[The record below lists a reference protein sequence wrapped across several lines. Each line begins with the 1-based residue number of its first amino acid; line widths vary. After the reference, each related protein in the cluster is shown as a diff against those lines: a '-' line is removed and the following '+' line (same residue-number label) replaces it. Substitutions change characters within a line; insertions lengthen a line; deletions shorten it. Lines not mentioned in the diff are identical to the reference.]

1 MDETLAMDENKHK
14 ILIAEDEPMMLK
26 VLEYKLRK
34 DGYIVFTAADGREAS
49 AKLKLE
55 KPDLVITDLTMPFIS
70 GLELVSIIKK
80 NGEIKIPVIVLT
92 DVDSENIVMEAFQLG
107 ADDFMTKPFSP
118 NELSI
123 RVKKLLRNN

>member
-1 MDETLAMDENKHK
+1 MEETKHK

-49 AKLKLE
+49 HKLKLE

-70 GLELVSIIKK
+70 GLELVSIVRK
-80 NGEIKIPVIVLT
+80 NDNGVVIPVIVLT
-92 DVDSENIVMEAFQLG
+92 DVDSENIVMEAFKLG
-107 ADDFMTKPFSP
+107 ANDFMTKPFSP
-118 NELSI
+118 NELTI

>member
-1 MDETLAMDENKHK
+1 MDENKHK